1 MPGHR
6 LLVSIRYSVLPG
18 TSSKRFR
25 SIHHF
30 LTLCNN
36 ELRLP
41 TINTTQQQAVYNSS
55 NSCRRRNHVRNNS
68 RRNYFTWYYF
78 WGGVVACQI
87 NSRLC
92 IVVLQEGRVVDK
104 AMRSHHIHDARG
116 LANGKRSSRNCHT
129 SDR

>member
-1 MPGHR
+1 MCVTTHG
-6 LLVSIRYSVLPG
+6 VIILPG
-18 TSSKRFR
+18 TTFG
-25 SIHHF
+25 
-30 LTLCNN
+30 
-36 ELRLP
+36 
-41 TINTTQQQAVYNSS
+41 
-55 NSCRRRNHVRNNS
+55 
-68 RRNYFTWYYF
+68 
-78 WGGVVACQI
+78 GGVVACQI